1 MSKTLHL
8 VRSLRCFG
16 DSNPDVSM
24 KIVVLEQDKFRHS
37 ATRFS
42 SCVDSFD
49 IITSPRISPDAYM
62 NDIYDACKKHGAT
75 HFLPVA
81 APVEAVYDS
90 KLKGRLETDLAMKVL
105 HMDPALCDILD
116 DKHKFGTFL
125 REELKIRS
133 PRTAIVKCN
142 DEVRAHNKTLR
153 EEKANGNLKRTM
165 ILKNLSY
172 DPIHRLDLFQL
183 PTSDS
188 NLEKYLKMIEIDGN
202 PITDKEPWQLQDF
215 LSNGQEYAAMIVVR
229 SNKLVTLTC
238 CPSSASQLNYVH
250 LEIPSIR
257 AWINDFMSGLQQ
269 TEHTL
274 TGQLCFDF
282 MVLKEDGEDVAY
294 PIECNPRVHTQC
306 TIYNTVDVRCTLGAL
321 LLENTPEAEDKM
333 KALLRRD
340 YTDTNGK
347 PMKNVFW
354 FYNELFKIVP
364 NSWLFNY
371 NDANDEKLRAKQLMS
386 DIVISKRTFF
396 TLMVYLPA
404 IVVSLVL
411 LLPVIIILYFTRS
424 INGKVEEAILHDMD
438 QAKIMLSRLLS
449 FLENLSHPDE
459 CIEGD
464 FWYQDP
470 IPFIAKNHI
479 QVSSRLLAS
488 IKSGVEWKKI
498 DFAIGKVVEVGG
510 D

>member
-1 MSKTLHL
+1 
-8 VRSLRCFG
+8 
-16 DSNPDVSM
+16 M

-42 SCVDSFD
+42 SCVDSFEL
-49 IITSPRISPDAYM
+49 ITSPRISPDAYM
-62 NDIYDACKKHGAT
+62 NDIYDACKKHRAT

-133 PRTAIVKCN
+133 PRTAIVTCN
-142 DEVRAHNKTLR
+142 DEARAHNKTLQ
-153 EEKANGNLKRTM
+153 EEKSNGNLKRTM

-188 NLEKYLKMIEIDGN
+188 NLEKYLQKIEIDGN

-215 LSNGQEYAAMIVVR
+215 LANGQEYAAMIVVR
-229 SNKLVTLTC
+229 DNKLVTLTC

-257 AWINDFMSGLQQ
+257 AWITDFMSSLQQ

-282 MVLKEDGEDVAY
+282 MVLKEGGKDVAY

-306 TIYNTVDVRCTLGAL
+306 IIYNTVDVRCTLGAL
-321 LLENTPEAEDKM
+321 LLESTPKAEEKM
-333 KALLRRD
+333 KVLLKRD
-340 YTDTNGK
+340 YTVKNGR

-364 NSWLFNY
+364 NSWLFDY
-371 NDANDEKLRAKQLMS
+371 NDANDEKIRAKQLMS
-386 DIVISKRTFF
+386 DIVISKRTFYTF
-396 TLMVYLPA
+396 LVYLPA

-424 INGKVEEAILHDMD
+424 INGNDMR
-438 QAKIMLSRLLS
+438 QAQIMLVRLLA
-449 FLENLSHPDE
+449 FFENLSHPDE

-470 IPFIAKNHI
+470 LPFIAKNHI